1 MTHESRQTQQSRQ
14 SQRAR
19 NDLDLYWG
27 GFSTGVDKL
36 PQRSLFQRS
45 LFPIDKS
52 ARRVL
57 Y

>member
-14 SQRAR
+14 TQRAR

-36 PQRSLFQRS
+36 PQRSLF
-45 LFPIDKS
+45 PIDKS